1 MYSLSI
7 PLHAKSSGKRMTIIL
22 REYPDETDS
31 VKIHNM
37 CVCYCRYCGEYAM
50 ILRRGRVFDW
60 IPSMSVGIASDPKA
74 RYVACDH
81 CVHLPLC

>member
-1 MYSLSI
+1 
-7 PLHAKSSGKRMTIIL
+7 MTIIL

-50 ILRRGRVFDW
+50 ILRRGCVFDW
-60 IPSMSVGIASDPKA
+60 ISSMSVGVASYSKA
-74 RYVACDH
+74 RYVARDH
-81 CVHLPLC
+81 RAFLRVC